1 MQKYLFFSRT
11 KTLDYSSNKCY
22 FFLAFLMVITWG
34 ITSCSR
40 EEQKQNQVSID
51 GGAVGYSI
59 HQAVAEE
66 FQKLNPNAQVSVASS
81 GTGGGVS
88 KFCAGEI
95 DIVGASRPIKDEEIE
110 RCKKKNIDFVEVPI
124 ALDGIAVIVNRQN
137 EFAKCLTV
145 EELGKIWN
153 SKSDRKI
160 TNWNQVNPSFPNQR
174 LKLYAPA
181 SDTGTFDYFTQA
193 VTGKAK
199 NSRTDY
205 TPSHNQNVLVQGISG
220 DANALGYVGISYY
233 MENQD
238 KLNLVAVQSPKGSC
252 QKPVPLDNVV
262 KNVYL
267 PLSRPLLIYV
277 NKKSLDTKPSVKDF
291 VNFYV
296 DNSWKWVE
304 AVGYV
309 SLPDEAYPQIKQKLA
324 SGETGSK
331 FKDAKPGQPLAE
343 LL

>member
-1 MQKYLFFSRT
+1 MQKHLSFNRNTLGQPQLNSRV
-11 KTLDYSSNKCY
+11 
-22 FFLAFLMVITWG
+22 FLPFLIALTCG
-34 ITSCSR
+34 ITSCSQV
-40 EEQKQNQVSID
+40 EQKQNQVSID
-51 GGAVGYSI
+51 GGAVGFPI

-66 FQKLNPNAQVSVASS
+66 FQKLKPGAQVSVASS
-81 GTGGGVS
+81 GTGGGMS

-95 DIVGASRPIKDEEIE
+95 DIVGASRSIKDEEIE
-110 RCKKKNIDFVEVPI
+110 RCKKKGIDFVELPV

-137 EFAKCLTV
+137 NFAKCLTI
-145 EELGKIWN
+145 EELNKIWN

-160 TNWNQVNPSFPNQR
+160 TNWNQINPNFPDQR

-205 TPSHNQNVLVQGISG
+205 TTSHNQNVLVQGIAG
-220 DANALGYVGISYY
+220 DTNAIGYVGISYY

-238 KLNLVAVQSPKGSC
+238 KLNLVGVESPKGKC
-252 QKPVPLDNVV
+252 EKPVPLDNVV
-262 KNVYL
+262 RNIYL
-267 PLSRPLLIYV
+267 PLSRPVFIYV
-277 NKKSLDTKPSVKDF
+277 SKTSLDNKPAVREFADF
-291 VNFYV
+291 YLE
-296 DNSWKWVE
+296 NSWKWVDQ
-304 AVGYV
+304 VGYV
-309 SLPDEAYPQIKQKLA
+309 ALPDDAYPRVKQKLA

-331 FKDAKPGQPLAE
+331 FKDAKPGEPIGN